1 MPHIVYCDKTEIE
14 EVEKVVWRDV
24 PSSEIKTV
32 EVPTYVEVDKVV
44 EACMRPIYGL
54 NKSQTRAIY
63 VLYTFCTGG

>member
-1 MPHIVYCDKTEIE
+1 MPRIVYNDKTEIE

-54 NKSQTRAIY
+54 NKS
-63 VLYTFCTGG
+63 